1 MKEIIPL
8 KKDVIFKTIIGEICN
23 ISLDYD
29 YKIDNDLVNGCVDVS
44 GSYRMTEA
52 SVLEEDFFY
61 SVPFSI
67 SISKNVKKDTINI
80 EIDDFKY
87 SINKDVLSLSI
98 DLCLNCDED
107 ESIYKE
113 DNMEIDNP
121 VDEYFNDVDLLNLK
135 SDSDNTIN
143 NIEND
148 NFNINDNDINK
159 SVDINNNEVNTNIND
174 ITNNLSDNKYYT
186 YKVYIV
192 RSGDTIDSICNK
204 YNVNINDLKD
214 YNDIDNINIGQK
226 IIIPQINE

>member
-1 MKEIIPL
+1 
-8 KKDVIFKTIIGEICN
+8 
-23 ISLDYD
+23 
-29 YKIDNDLVNGCVDVS
+29 
-44 GSYRMTEA
+44 
-52 SVLEEDFFY
+52 
-61 SVPFSI
+61 
-67 SISKNVKKDTINI
+67 
-80 EIDDFKY
+80 
-87 SINKDVLSLSI
+87 
-98 DLCLNCDED
+98 
-107 ESIYKE
+107 
-113 DNMEIDNP
+113 MEIDNP